1 MTKDTKTDT
10 GSDSFNPFGDLT
22 QMLQQF
28 KVPGVDMSSVIDAR
42 RADIEALV
50 EANQAAYE
58 SMQTLARTQTDLLT
72 QAMQGMQEAAKAV
85 ASGGVGALDPS
96 KQAEVARKACEK
108 VLADMKDL
116 AEMAR
121 KSQAD
126 AVASMT
132 QRATKNMQDFQ
143 QMMRPK

>member
-1 MTKDTKTDT
+1 MAKDTKTDT

-22 QMLQQF
+22 MMLQQF

-121 KSQAD
+121 KSQTD

-132 QRATKNMQDFQ
+132 QRATKNMQDFK
-143 QMMRPK
+143 QMMQPK

>member
-1 MTKDTKTDT
+1 MAKDTKSDT
-10 GSDSFNPFGDLT
+10 SSDSFNPFGDLT
-22 QMLQQF
+22 KMLEQL
-28 KVPGVDMSSVIDAR
+28 KVSGVDMSPVIDAR

-50 EANQAAYE
+50 EANKAAYE
-58 SMQTLARTQTDLLT
+58 SMQSLARAQADMLT
-72 QAMQGMQEAAKAV
+72 QAMQGMQQAAKGM
-85 ASGGVGALDPS
+85 ASGGVGAVDPS

-132 QRATKNMQDFQ
+132 QRATQNMQDFK
-143 QMMRPK
+143 QMMQPK